1 MGYKKA
7 SDILPPTLIEEI
19 QSYIDGE
26 SIYIPRRKGKRKN
39 WGTKNST
46 RARLSLRN
54 KEIQEQYTAG
64 FSIQE
69 LAKKYFLSEKSI
81 QAILYKK

>member
-19 QSYIDGE
+19 QTYIDGE

-46 RARLSLRN
+46 RARLSL
-54 KEIQEQYTAG
+54 
-64 FSIQE
+64 
-69 LAKKYFLSEKSI
+69 
-81 QAILYKK
+81 